1 MLDDAVL
8 MQGRQIK
15 RKWKTAI
22 LLITAAVLFLGLSWL
37 ISQPQSIASRVYD
50 LAARLRIQKHGI
62 WRQTDFTP
70 GACAF
75 SLNNQLFFAE
85 SGKLTVMDSEGA
97 VLDRKTIPLN
107 APQAVTA
114 DKAAVL
120 WEPGG
125 SELLS
130 LHDSELTTVSV
141 PLGIDAA
148 AVSDTGVAAV
158 ITAKTG
164 FETVIRQYDS
174 TGQPLGEHGFPNE
187 AAVFLAFP
195 EGSDTLAACVLA
207 QSGTWRLNFLDEAAS
222 LEIPLQAAQVYD
234 MKPCGENVA
243 VLSSSGLSIY
253 NTQGAVL
260 SEISFSPEQ
269 LLLWD
274 CGSFAAMV
282 LLEEGAPM
290 LVTLSPSGRVFRSEP
305 LSRIPQKL
313 SVCGGRLCVLDREAL
328 LFYDNHCRQTGTT
341 SQGALASDIQA
352 VPGGAVLFG
361 DGEFMQY
368 ILK

>member
-8 MQGRQIK
+8 TQGRQTK
-15 RKWKTAI
+15 KKWKTAI
-22 LLITAAVLFLGLSWL
+22 LLTAAAGLLLGFSWL
-37 ISQPQSIASRVYD
+37 LSQPQSIESRFLD
-50 LAARLRIQKHGI
+50 ILARLRPQKNEAWI
-62 WRQTDFTP
+62 QTDYKP
-70 GACAF
+70 GTCAF
-75 SLNNQLFFAE
+75 ALNDQLFFAE
-85 SGKLTVMDSEGA
+85 SGCLTVMDSDGV

-114 DKAAVL
+114 DNAAVL
-120 WEPGG
+120 WAPGED
-125 SELLS
+125 ELLL
-130 LHDSELTTVSV
+130 LHDSELTAISV

-148 AVSDTGVAAV
+148 AVSDTGTSAV

-174 TGQPLGEHGFPNE
+174 AGQLLREQGFPKE

-195 EGSDTLAACVLA
+195 DSSDTLAACVLT
-207 QSGTWRLNFLDEAAS
+207 QSGAWRLDFIEETSS
-222 LEIPLQAAQVYD
+222 LEIPLEAAQVYGL
-234 MKPCGENVA
+234 KPCGDHVA

-253 NTQGAVL
+253 NTQGAIL
-260 SEISFSPEQ
+260 SEISFLPEQ

-274 CGSFAAMV
+274 SGSFAAMV
-282 LLEEGAPM
+282 LLENGAPR
-290 LVTLSPSGRVFRSEP
+290 LVTLSPSGRIFRSEP
-305 LSRIPQKL
+305 LSQIPQEL

-328 LFYDNHCRQTGTT
+328 LFYDIHCRQTGCTP
-341 SQGALASDIQA
+341 QGALADGVQA

-361 DGEFMQY
+361 DGEFTKY